1 MDSCSQPHSCLVPWS
16 KVVLFIHPRQ
26 KSAFIHSVKDLLVK
40 GQKSKVGLLASV
52 RTELDP
58 CVVRGWLSLQYGD
71 DDCDGD
77 GDDYDEP
84 DGDNELKQG
93 I

>member
-1 MDSCSQPHSCLVPWS
+1 M
-16 KVVLFIHPRQ
+16 
-26 KSAFIHSVKDLLVK
+26 
-40 GQKSKVGLLASV
+40 
-52 RTELDP
+52 
-58 CVVRGWLSLQYGD
+58 RGGLSLQYGD

>member
-1 MDSCSQPHSCLVPWS
+1 M
-16 KVVLFIHPRQ
+16 
-26 KSAFIHSVKDLLVK
+26 
-40 GQKSKVGLLASV
+40 
-52 RTELDP
+52 
-58 CVVRGWLSLQYGD
+58 RGWLSLQYGD

-77 GDDYDEP
+77 GDDDDEP

>member
-1 MDSCSQPHSCLVPWS
+1 M
-16 KVVLFIHPRQ
+16 
-26 KSAFIHSVKDLLVK
+26 
-40 GQKSKVGLLASV
+40 
-52 RTELDP
+52 
-58 CVVRGWLSLQYGD
+58 RGRLSLQYGD

-77 GDDYDEP
+77 GDDDDEP

>member
-1 MDSCSQPHSCLVPWS
+1 M
-16 KVVLFIHPRQ
+16 
-26 KSAFIHSVKDLLVK
+26 
-40 GQKSKVGLLASV
+40 
-52 RTELDP
+52 
-58 CVVRGWLSLQYGD
+58 RGRLGLQYGD

-77 GDDYDEP
+77 GDDDDEP

>member
-1 MDSCSQPHSCLVPWS
+1 MHSEGVAE
-16 KVVLFIHPRQ
+16 
-26 KSAFIHSVKDLLVK
+26 SAI
-40 GQKSKVGLLASV
+40 
-52 RTELDP
+52 
-58 CVVRGWLSLQYGD
+58 YGD

-77 GDDYDEP
+77 GDDDDEP